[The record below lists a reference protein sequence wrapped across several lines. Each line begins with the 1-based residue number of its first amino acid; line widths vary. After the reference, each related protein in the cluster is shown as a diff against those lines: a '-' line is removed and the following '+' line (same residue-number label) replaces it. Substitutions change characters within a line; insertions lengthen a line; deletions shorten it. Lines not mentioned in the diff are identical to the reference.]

1 MRDAR
6 EQLGRHRVALV
17 GDEQVGMV
25 DRVEPHLMRE
35 AIRHSQAQTGTL
47 SDAIS
52 RNHRIGM
59 VDGGEPHRSLPFRAI
74 TRHQE
79 VIRRSSGGHQEVI
92 RRSSGGHPEVIR
104 RSSGGHPE
112 VIRRSSG
119 GEPYRSLHLPCLE
132 GQLKPRE
139 RDQAQVGLR
148 DRSRL
153 RQVGVFVPAGPR

>member
-59 VDGGEPHRSLPFRAI
+59 VDGGEPHRSPSIPRNH
-74 TRHQE
+74 TSSRDHQE
-79 VIRRSSGGHQEVI
+79 VIRRSSRGHQEVI

-104 RSSGGHPE
+104 RSSGGHQE
-112 VIRRSSG
+112 
-119 GEPYRSLHLPCLE
+119 EPYRSLHLPCLK
-132 GQLKPRE
+132 GQLEPRE